1 MDTYS
6 QHNQDQQTISIKDIL
21 DLVWRLRVWI
31 IICAAVALLAG
42 FVYIRIQTPTYQRS
56 ITMMLNSDS
65 GQSDL
70 SVLYDMTGVRQDK
83 KIDNEIF
90 ILQSASMMQNVVEE
104 LGLNSRYYHY
114 ALPILDRLQV
124 AGGVFAIKKVEYYE
138 DSPFSFSFEADPL
151 YPEASLPSSLQLSF
165 RNYNSKSYSIES
177 LMVNGRR
184 QQAESR
190 KYAYGETVNL
200 AGFSFSINLDSSG
213 KMLDEHKYL
222 CSWTSP
228 HTAAKSFS
236 GKLTVEIQSPIRQRQ
251 SNVVKVSIVDTKPG
265 RADDILNTLLLKVND
280 EAHRYSNLTSINT
293 INFIDERLNEIS
305 KELSSAE
312 SDYRVFQT
320 TNTVVDLGAQSNL
333 TIQEGRVYQ
342 EQLDEVNV
350 QLQLLAMVSD
360 VLKDTKSGKFSVI
373 PSNIGVT
380 DAGLNSIISNYN
392 SMVSERNR
400 MVSNSSEN
408 NPRVLSLNSQL
419 ADIRQS
425 IEISIENLE
434 NIYSIRKKELLRNV
448 STSKS
453 KMSVIPRQ
461 QFEMQQL
468 NRRLEVIE
476 PLYQLL
482 QQKREEAH
490 IAMYSEVD
498 DFRLIEPSTGAA
510 APISPKKIRIY
521 LLCLIIGCSLPMIYS
536 WLRMQLRTKVETKQD
551 ITDHINANV
560 LGVIPKYNSSE
571 GELIKRDSR
580 NPVCESFR
588 NLRSNLQ
595 YLNDVKVIQVTSSIA
610 GEGKSFVAAN
620 LALSIAHVGH
630 KVLLVGLDIRKPRL
644 IKMFPA
650 NNIDKNNTM
659 VGFLIGKCDGLD
671 ALVNHTEESSHLD
684 IVYAGPV
691 PPNPAELISQGKL
704 AEFIEYFK
712 ERYDYIIIDSAPYLP
727 VSDSF
732 LINSYVDATIYTVRA
747 NHTPLHILDEA
758 NSTIHSEVKPVKR
771 VNIVLNDIDYSESK
785 YRYGYGKG
793 YGYGYG
799 YGYRRGYGYG
809 YGHVYG
815 YGYGYD
821 YGYGEDVE
829 GGKKV
834 KAGKKNKEKID
845 E

>member
-6 QHNQDQQTISIKDIL
+6 QNNQNNQQTFNIKDIL
-21 DLVWRLRVWI
+21 DLMWRLRLWI

-42 FVYIRIQTPTYQRS
+42 FVYVRIQTPTYQRT
-56 ITMMLNSDS
+56 ITMMLNNGG

-70 SVLYDMTGVRQDK
+70 SVLYDMAGIGQNK

-90 ILQSASMMQNVVEE
+90 ILQSASMMRNVVEE

-114 ALPILDRLQV
+114 SLPILDRLQV
-124 AGGVFAIKKVEYYE
+124 ARGVFAIKKVEYYE
-138 DSPFSFSFEADPL
+138 DSPFALSFETNPL
-151 YPEASLPSSLQLSF
+151 YPEASLPSSFLLNFKNSD
-165 RNYNSKSYSIES
+165 SKSYTIAS
-177 LMVNGRR
+177 LMINGRK
-184 QQAESR
+184 QMIEDR
-190 KYAYGETVNL
+190 KYAYGEKINL
-200 AGFSFSINLDSSG
+200 SGCSFSVNLDSSG
-213 KMLDEHKYL
+213 NMLNGHKYL

-228 HTAAKSFS
+228 SSAAKSFAA
-236 GKLTVEIQSPIRQRQ
+236 KLTVNVQSPVRQRQ
-251 SNVVKVSIVDTKPG
+251 SDVVKVSIEDTKPG
-265 RADDILNTLLLKVND
+265 RADDILNTLLQKVNA
-280 EAHRYSNLTSINT
+280 EAHEYNSLTSIST
-293 INFIDERLNEIS
+293 INFIDERLSEIAR
-305 KELSSAE
+305 ELSSAE
-312 SDYRVFQT
+312 SDYRAFQT
-320 TNTVVDLGAQSNL
+320 SNTVVDLGTQSNL
-333 TIQEGRVYQ
+333 TIQEGRAYQ

-350 QLQLLAMVSD
+350 QLQLFAMVSD
-360 VLKDTKSGKFSVI
+360 ILEDTESNKFTVI
-373 PSNIGVT
+373 PSNIGVS
-380 DAGLNSIISNYN
+380 DAGLNTIISNYN

-400 MVSNSSEN
+400 MVANSSEN
-408 NPRVLSLNSQL
+408 NPRVLSINSQL

-425 IEISIENLE
+425 IDMSIENLV
-434 NIYSIRKKELLRNV
+434 NMYSIRKKELLRSL
-448 STSKS
+448 STSQS

-510 APISPKKIRIY
+510 SPISPKKMQIY
-521 LLCLIIGCSLPMIYS
+521 LLCLIIGCSLPVLYS
-536 WLRMQLRTKVETKQD
+536 WVRMQLRTKVETKKD
-551 ITDHINANV
+551 ITDHIDANV
-560 LGVIPKYNSSE
+560 LGVIPRYASSE

-595 YLNDVKVIQVTSSIA
+595 YLNGVKVIQVTSSIA

-630 KVLLVGLDIRKPRL
+630 KVLLIGLDIRKPRL
-644 IKMFPA
+644 SNIFPA
-650 NNIDKNNTM
+650 ENVDKNNTV

-671 ALVNHTEESSHLD
+671 ALVKHTEQSSHLD
-684 IVYAGPV
+684 IIYAGPV
-691 PPNPAELISQGKL
+691 PPNPTELISQGKL
-704 AEFIEYFK
+704 SEFMEYFRD
-712 ERYDYIIIDSAPYLP
+712 RYDYIIIDSAPYLP

-747 NHTPLHILDEA
+747 NHTPLLILDEA

-771 VNIVLNDIDYSESK
+771 VNIVLNDLDYAEAK

-809 YGHVYG
+809 YGHGYG
-815 YGYGYD
+815 YGYG